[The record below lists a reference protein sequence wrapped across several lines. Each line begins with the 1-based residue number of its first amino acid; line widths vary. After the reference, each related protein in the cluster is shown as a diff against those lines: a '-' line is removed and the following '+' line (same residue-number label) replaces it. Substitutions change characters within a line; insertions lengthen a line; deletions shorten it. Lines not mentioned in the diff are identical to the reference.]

1 VAWRRGDL
9 ATAQSCFTKALAVAR
24 HQEARHWELRATT
37 SFACLWRDQ
46 GRRDDARDLLSPIYH
61 WFTTGLETPDLTD
74 AKALLDDL
82 RRDANSGTR

>member
-1 VAWRRGDL
+1 MKLLGQKHLGLTRREH
-9 ATAQSCFTKALAVAR
+9 R
-24 HQEARHWELRATT
+24 
-37 SFACLWRDQ
+37 RDQ

-82 RRDANSGTR
+82 RE